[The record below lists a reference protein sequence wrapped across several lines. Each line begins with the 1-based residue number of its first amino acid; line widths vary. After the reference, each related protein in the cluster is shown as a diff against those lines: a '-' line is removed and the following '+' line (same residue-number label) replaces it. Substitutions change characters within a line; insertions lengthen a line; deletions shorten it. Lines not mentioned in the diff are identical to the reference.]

1 MFLGGDCMRISKDS
15 EERKSEIVDAAE
27 KLFAK
32 NGIANTALSAIVKE
46 LNVAQGLFYYYFK
59 SKDDVIDELVRRYN
73 QDFKKNIEKNLKNS
87 DFQTQLNTFVENVSK
102 SFEEFW
108 KKFDDSNTDIVQLTS
123 KSIDDAKKI
132 ASDELT
138 KILKKGNE
146 DEELDI
152 KSPEYYAKIIVGG
165 ISDLI
170 SQGMKDVDEIK
181 KIVNDLIKKEK
192 KDE

>member
-1 MFLGGDCMRISKDS
+1 MRISKDS

-32 NGIANTALSAIVKE
+32 NGIANTAVSAIVKE

-87 DFQTQLNTFVENVSK
+87 DFQTQLNTFVENVSR

-108 KKFDDSNTDIVQLTS
+108 KKFDESNTDIVQLTS

>member
-1 MFLGGDCMRISKDS
+1 MRVSKDS
-15 EERKSEIVDAAE
+15 EERKSEIIDVAE

-32 NGIANTALSAIVKE
+32 NGIANTAVSAIVKE

-73 QDFKKNIEKNLKNS
+73 KDFKQGIEKDLKNC
-87 DFQTQLNTFVENVSK
+87 DFETQLNTFVENISN

-108 KKFDDSNTDIVQLTS
+108 DKFDKDSANDMVQLTT
-123 KSIDDAKKI
+123 KTIEDAKKI
-132 ASDELT
+132 ASEELT
-138 KILKKGNE
+138 KILEKGNA
-146 DEELDI
+146 DEKLNI

-181 KIVNDLIKKEK
+181 NIVNNLVKKEK